1 MQWQIGTLTLNLY
14 NISFINISSVV
25 IITIIRGKRFG
36 WIKIGFWQNMIRTFL
51 SLIFFISSLQM
62 DSRVELPKG
71 TNRKET
77 LNVLETFVLDRIN
90 PILYIWKYPKN
101 DKRSIHLPNP
111 EYLILYFTLMTNCY
125 SLLSI
130 QERSCYRM

>member
-1 MQWQIGTLTLNLY
+1 MQWQIGTLNLY
-14 NISFINISSVV
+14 NISFINISIVV